1 MFRLRNASNLWLLGW
16 AFVAVAL
23 AAAIALGP
31 LDGVPHV
38 QDEVVY
44 EFQAR
49 LLSEGRLW
57 EEERLPRAAYPYEFI
72 INDDGRRYG
81 VMPNG
86 WPLLLALGVLVGMP
100 WLVNPLLHGL
110 TVLAGAYLAGRID
123 ARARWLAAPILA
135 LSPVLLVQ
143 SASRMSH
150 TLSALLTL
158 AAAILLLGSAS
169 RRRALLLGAVL
180 GWLLLTRTLDG
191 IVVTTLAA
199 TWILLMRAVPRWWP
213 ALAPLFVAL
222 LLIAAQSQI
231 LEGSVTRFPQTSWF
245 ARMEPPTSDHGWRY
259 SEECNRLGFGPDRG
273 CFVVSGSVGHTPGK
287 ALQFV
292 ADNVR
297 LAGRVWFGVWPLALL
312 LLPAL
317 LAPRLRRFGVMA
329 LSTWGG
335 LAAAYAFYWYPGLCY
350 GPRFHHAA
358 APLVLVAFALGM
370 AWVVQRLRVPTLVGL
385 LPMIALVWRLE
396 ATLPELERYWG
407 VDDRLDQFERSWS
420 RGPALMLV
428 ASGPPY
434 AVRQPLPNTAG
445 VVAIFPDF
453 LRRSMWIERRGGE
466 LRYAEYHPE
475 LVATLRA
482 RHPQRP
488 AYVLALHPDPA
499 HDFVTPIE
507 EAPPP
512 PRALEDLPLPV
523 DMPRIER

>member
-1 MFRLRNASNLWLLGW
+1 
-16 AFVAVAL
+16 
-23 AAAIALGP
+23 
-31 LDGVPHV
+31 
-38 QDEVVY
+38 
-44 EFQAR
+44 
-49 LLSEGRLW
+49 
-57 EEERLPRAAYPYEFI
+57 
-72 INDDGRRYG
+72 
-81 VMPNG
+81 
-86 WPLLLALGVLVGMP
+86 
-100 WLVNPLLHGL
+100 
-110 TVLAGAYLAGRID
+110 
-123 ARARWLAAPILA
+123 
-135 LSPVLLVQ
+135 
-143 SASRMSH
+143 
-150 TLSALLTL
+150 
-158 AAAILLLGSAS
+158 
-169 RRRALLLGAVL
+169 
-180 GWLLLTRTLDG
+180 
-191 IVVTTLAA
+191 
-199 TWILLMRAVPRWWP
+199 
-213 ALAPLFVAL
+213 
-222 LLIAAQSQI
+222 
-231 LEGSVTRFPQTSWF
+231 
-245 ARMEPPTSDHGWRY
+245 
-259 SEECNRLGFGPDRG
+259 
-273 CFVVSGSVGHTPGK
+273 
-287 ALQFV
+287 
-292 ADNVR
+292 
-297 LAGRVWFGVWPLALL
+297 
-312 LLPAL
+312 
-317 LAPRLRRFGVMA
+317 MA